1 MPKGLSITYRQSPSG
16 PRRATSVAVPST
28 CTCSPSGGLRHNGFP
43 SRTVYRL
50 TPVGELLRPL
60 LTELYRTGAL
70 SAVN

>member
-1 MPKGLSITYRQSPSG
+1 
-16 PRRATSVAVPST
+16 VAVPST